1 MTLQSR
7 LMRANDL
14 LSRGKTGEALPLVQ
28 QAVLESP
35 KSAPAHHLL
44 ARIQW
49 QAGRRQEALAAA
61 HAAQQLDPDSGDI
74 AAQLGAFY
82 VELRLPEYALPLLR
96 KAVASAPHAFDA
108 NLALARCFLDME
120 KGHLARPHFEKA
132 LAAATS
138 TAQKEDVTVRL
149 AECLYAIGRPAE
161 ADKLLDD
168 LIAGSSTP
176 APFII
181 MRGLNVGKPVPESLP
196 QHLEAI
202 AADTTL
208 PAPERANALLA
219 LGRCHDNMGHHLE
232 AFDHWARSRA
242 LLGVASHS
250 AERLKVQIFQT
261 RGFYAS
267 NLIRA
272 AAGFGEQNESPIFIV
287 GMPRSGTTL
296 TAQVI
301 GAHPHCIS
309 IGETDR
315 INRHD
320 KLFRQQHWHEKAH
333 AAILAEARQGSL
345 RSLANEFKSFF
356 AAFAEG
362 TKTRVVEKSPS
373 NTDSLGFIHLIF
385 PKARFVHCRR
395 HPADNFVSA
404 FQHNMNRGHD
414 YAYDPVAYVERYL
427 AQEEIMRHWKS
438 CFPEQ
443 IFEMR
448 YEDMVAD
455 SEGMTRKLIAF
466 CDLPWDDACLNFHK
480 QGSTVRTFS
489 RDQVRQPVYSSSLER
504 WKRYGNRLEPLF
516 AKLNQSGY
524 DYATSTI

>member
-1 MTLQSR
+1 MSIQSV
-7 LMRANDL
+7 LLRANEL
-14 LSRGKTGEALPLVQ
+14 ISRGKAAEAMPLVKDLLRAAPQ
-28 QAVLESP
+28 L
-35 KSAPAHHLL
+35 APAHHLL
-44 ARIQW
+44 ARIHW
-49 QAGRRQEALAAA
+49 ITGNRHDALAAA
-61 HAAQQLDPDSGDI
+61 QTAHQLAPTAGFI
-74 AAQLGAFY
+74 AAQLGEFY
-82 VELRLPEYALPLLR
+82 VDLRLPEYALPLLR
-96 KAVASAPHAFDA
+96 KAAASAPKSFDLNA
-108 NLALARCFLDME
+108 ALGRCYMEME
-120 KGHLARPHFEKA
+120 KGHLARPHFEAA
-132 LAAATS
+132 LAAAT
-138 TAQKEDVTVRL
+138 TDAQRLNQTVRL
-149 AECLYAIGRPAE
+149 AECLYAISASAE
-161 ADKLLDD
+161 ADALIDRMIATAADPRPFLL
-168 LIAGSSTP
+168 
-176 APFII
+176 
-181 MRGLNVGKPVPESLP
+181 MRGHNVGKPVPADLPGQLAKIAEDESL
-196 QHLEAI
+196 
-202 AADTTL
+202 AADD
-208 PAPERANALLA
+208 RANAYLA
-219 LGRCHDNMGHHLE
+219 LGRCADNEGRHLE
-232 AFDHWARSRA
+232 AFDLWSKSRA
-242 LLGVASHS
+242 LLGVESHG
-250 AERLKVQIFQT
+250 AEKLKVRNFQA
-261 RGFYAS
+261 RGLYS
-267 NLIRA
+267 RDLIREA
-272 AAGFGEQNESPIFIV
+272 AEFGDQTASPIFVV

-301 GAHPHCIS
+301 GAHPQCVS

-315 INRHD
+315 VNTFD
-320 KLFRQQHWHEKAH
+320 KMFRQQHWHENAKAE
-333 AAILAEARQGSL
+333 ILAEARKGGL
-345 RSLANEFKSFF
+345 RNLASEFKAMFSV
-356 AAFAEG
+356 FAEG

-414 YAYDPVAYVERYL
+414 YSYDQAAYVERYL